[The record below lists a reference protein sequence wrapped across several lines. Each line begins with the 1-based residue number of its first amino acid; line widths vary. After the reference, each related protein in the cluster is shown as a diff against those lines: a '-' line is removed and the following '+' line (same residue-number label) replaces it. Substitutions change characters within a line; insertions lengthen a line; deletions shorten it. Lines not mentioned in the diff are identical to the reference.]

1 LSTAPATSAI
11 VSDVPSD
18 EQGVAAAVN
27 DAMREVGAAIGIALS
42 GSILAGRYA
51 AGIVDVLPGV
61 PEAGRQAVESSFAG
75 AREFGAAAGPAGQAV
90 IDAAAGIF
98 ADGISSALFAL
109 GMVAAGAAVLLL
121 FVAPG
126 RGYVA
131 LGDADT
137 DTDTG
142 TSGDPDPGADP
153 APVGAAGGTSGYPVA
168 GSQEVRT
175 RPAR

>member
-1 LSTAPATSAI
+1 MSPIAVCNTT
-11 VSDVPSD
+11 
-18 EQGVAAAVN
+18 AAATIWNVRS
-27 DAMREVGAAIGIALS
+27 AVMP
-42 GSILAGRYA
+42 GSSCR
-51 AGIVDVLPGV
+51 
-61 PEAGRQAVESSFAG
+61 
-75 AREFGAAAGPAGQAV
+75 
-90 IDAAAGIF
+90 AAAGIF

-168 GSQEVRT
+168 GSQEVRR